1 MSSSGV
7 RAEVP
12 GDGAYMQTFM
22 DEIFRAF
29 RRPEQRRWAHA
40 YLWALIHVPGKKT
53 PRRMALAEPLPPAA
67 AHGLH
72 RFINASPWEWTP
84 VRRRLARRVAALT
97 TPHAWTVAEL
107 IIPKRGEHS
116 VGVHRRLDPVTGRT
130 VNCQRAL
137 VLFLVSGTQCYPVD
151 WSLVL
156 GGAWDSDQERRRRAR
171 VPGSEAGR
179 TPADHVVGYAAG
191 VAGRPRLAGLP
202 WVLDLTRCDDAA
214 GVLAGLARQ
223 RADVVCEV
231 PPDHPVLLAGQ
242 HTPAVA
248 EVGALMES
256 RHARQ
261 THVLLRQGPDGRVRP
276 VPVHTYA
283 GTVMAPRPGPGDDVG
298 VRPYRVLERP
308 DPDGRRPARYW
319 LTTLTD
325 RRVEEVLRLARS
337 HAAALSAVTALGR
350 GFGVLDFEG
359 RSFPG
364 WHHHMTMVS
373 AAYVYQRLPG
383 AAEGATGGAT
393 APLEA
398 PPRART
404 PPAAPPAVALT
415 GVLD

>member
-1 MSSSGV
+1 M
-7 RAEVP
+7 P

-29 RRPEQRRWAHA
+29 QRPEQRRWAQA
-40 YLWALIHVPGKKT
+40 YLWALIHVSGKKT
-53 PRRMALAEPLPPAA
+53 PRRMALAKPLPPAA

-72 RFINASPWEWTP
+72 QFINASPWEWTP
-84 VRRRLARRVAALT
+84 VRRRLARRVAART

-137 VLFLVSGTQCYPVD
+137 VFFLVSGTQCYPVD

-156 GGAWDSDQERRRRAR
+156 GGAWDSDRERRRRAR
-171 VPGSEAGR
+171 IPGSEAGR
-179 TPADHVVGYAAG
+179 TPADHVVGYAAE
-191 VAGRPRLAGLP
+191 AAAQPQLAGLP

-214 GVLAGLARQ
+214 GVLAGLTRQ

-231 PPDHPVLLAGQ
+231 APHHLVLLTGQ
-242 HTPAVA
+242 HTPAVTT
-248 EVGALMES
+248 VSALMEV

-261 THVLLRQGPDGRVRP
+261 THVLLRQTPDGRVRP

-283 GTVMAPRPGPGDDVG
+283 GTVGAPRPGFGDDVG
-298 VRPYRVLERP
+298 ARPYRILERP
-308 DPDGRRPARYW
+308 DPDGRQPARYW

-325 RRVEEVLRLARS
+325 RRVEDVLRLARG
-337 HAAALSAVTALGR
+337 HAAALSAVTTLGR
-350 GFGVLDFEG
+350 RFGVLDFEG

-364 WHHHMTMVS
+364 WHHHMTMAS

-383 AAEGATGGAT
+383 ASGGGPGGAA
-393 APLEA
+393 APPQA
-398 PPRART
+398 PPRRRN
-404 PPAAPPAVALT
+404 PPAPPPAVALT
-415 GVLD
+415 GASN